1 MMMTDEHK
9 AQLRTQRPAL
19 VTSINPEPLV
29 EHLYS
34 TGVIEAHHKQE
45 IKVKLGSIQQSEALL
60 DVIEGLNDWTFYS
73 LLDSLIATEQIH
85 VVHIL
90 LHGMYVLLFRTFN
103 NKAPIRQKKYVSL
116 ALFSRK

>member
-1 MMMTDEHK
+1 MMTDEHK

-34 TGVIEAHHKQE
+34 TGVLTTSQKQD
-45 IKVKLGSIQQSEALL
+45 IQAKKTRVKQSQALL

-85 VVHIL
+85 TLNIL
-90 LHGMYVLLFRTFN
+90 LNGMYYYLQLDI
-103 NKAPIRQKKYVSL
+103 KA
-116 ALFSRK
+116 AFA

>member
-1 MMMTDEHK
+1 MTTQHK

-34 TGVIEAHHKQE
+34 TGVITTSQKQD
-45 IKVKLGSIQQSEALL
+45 IHAKKTRVKQSQALL

-73 LLDSLIATEQIH
+73 LLDSLIATEQSH
-85 VVHIL
+85 VLHIL
-90 LHGMYVLLFRTFN
+90 FHGLHNTSTNHFL
-103 NKAPIRQKKYVSL
+103 
-116 ALFSRK
+116 

>member
-1 MMMTDEHK
+1 MVICIFVGALEMMMTDEHK

-45 IKVKLGSIQQSEALL
+45 IKGKVGSIKQSQALL
-60 DVIEGLNDWTFYS
+60 DVIEGLNDWTFFS
-73 LLDSLIATEQIH
+73 LLDSLTATEQIH
-85 VVHIL
+85 VLHIL
-90 LHGMYVLLFRTFN
+90 LYGMYYN
-103 NKAPIRQKKYVSL
+103 
-116 ALFSRK
+116 